1 MKENIVSLEG
11 SSLNQAMKEWV
22 CIGSQEAM
30 SEPGDQEI
38 NLSK

>member
-11 SSLNQAMKEWV
+11 SSLNQAMKECV
-22 CIGSQEAM
+22 CIRNQEAM
-30 SEPGDQEI
+30 SEKGDQEI